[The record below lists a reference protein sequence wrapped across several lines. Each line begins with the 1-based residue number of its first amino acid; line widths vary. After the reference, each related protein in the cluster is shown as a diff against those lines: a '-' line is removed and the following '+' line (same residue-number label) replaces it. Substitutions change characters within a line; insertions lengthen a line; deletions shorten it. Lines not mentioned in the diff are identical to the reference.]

1 MPRVRGK
8 AYAND
13 RQQAETLCWYC
24 ANACGGCSWSKKL
37 VPVDGWVTRARGP
50 GEDVVACPKF
60 VADGR
65 ERHEPKV
72 VRRQRRG
79 KA

>member
-1 MPRVRGK
+1 MPRVKGK

-37 VPVDGWVTRARGP
+37 VPVDGWVTTPRGP
-50 GEDVVACPKF
+50 GEDVVACPQF
-60 VADGR
+60 MADGR
-65 ERHEPKV
+65 ASCRSRP
-72 VRRQRRG
+72 RRR
-79 KA
+79 KK